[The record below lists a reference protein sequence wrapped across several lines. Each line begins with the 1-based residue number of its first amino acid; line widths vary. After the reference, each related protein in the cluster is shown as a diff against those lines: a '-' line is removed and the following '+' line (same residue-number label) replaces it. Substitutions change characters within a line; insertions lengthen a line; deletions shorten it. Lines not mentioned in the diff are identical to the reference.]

1 MTEIATNCEGLW
13 CISLISLRYRFL
25 KKAYLSGCL
34 NNRKR
39 LSVRECAS
47 VRERVCVGCHACVGV
62 EESVWA
68 RASAF
73 ACVQT
78 CWRVWVWKSV
88 CVCESSCACTCKR
101 ERESERVSKKR
112 LWSVW
117 IDESKNLRMSVFYLK
132 LQLFGEEQNRKKSRA
147 AKFCENKKKQEKQ
160 KEQQQ

>member
-68 RASAF
+68 RASADML
-73 ACVQT
+73 A
-78 CWRVWVWKSV
+78 SV
-88 CVCESSCACTCKR
+88 GMEECVCESSRVCVCKR
-101 ERESERVSKKR
+101 ERE
-112 LWSVW
+112 W
-117 IDESKNLRMSVFYLK
+117 ESKQKEAQKCLNRWEQKFEDVSVLSEAAAFWRRTK
-132 LQLFGEEQNRKKSRA
+132 QGKKAEQQNFVKIR
-147 AKFCENKKKQEKQ
+147 KKQEKQ
-160 KEQQQ
+160 KEQQQWD